1 MLRMLQATDSDMD
14 GLDVDCRL
22 RHKDVSQFRL
32 QPRGSQHM
40 TAGCG
45 VSLRHCSVET
55 AIPSRTRYCAGV
67 GTSRCLGSRKQT
79 ACSGAGK
86 QQTGCSTKGNEVG
99 VTVLSV
105 FDAAKFILSQLG
117 PLSPAKLQALC
128 YYVYAW
134 TLVWDKQP
142 LFLEGFE
149 AWPEGPICPE
159 LHSWCSAETQV
170 EAASVP
176 PELLTRR
183 PLRCDQIATITVVLD
198 RYADRGGEWLLA
210 LARQEEPWKKAWEQC
225 WPGCSG
231 YCVIATDQIALYYR
245 QFVE

>member
-1 MLRMLQATDSDMD
+1 M
-14 GLDVDCRL
+14 
-22 RHKDVSQFRL
+22 
-32 QPRGSQHM
+32 
-40 TAGCG
+40 
-45 VSLRHCSVET
+45 
-55 AIPSRTRYCAGV
+55 
-67 GTSRCLGSRKQT
+67 
-79 ACSGAGK
+79 
-86 QQTGCSTKGNEVG
+86 
-99 VTVLSV
+99 LSV
-105 FDAAKFILSQLG
+105 FDAAKYILSQLG

-198 RYADRGGEWLLA
+198 RYADRDGEWLLA
-210 LARQEEPWKKAWEQC
+210 LARQEEPWKEARASS
-225 WPGCSG
+225 SG
-231 YCVIATDQIALYYR
+231 KGAAGCVIAPEMVASYYK
-245 QFVE
+245 QFAV